1 MTNYERIKAMS
12 VEEMAGLIGDIQT
25 DALLFKG
32 IINDLM
38 ESQRIKREAKTEAY
52 KEFAA
57 RLKSYLLLNEKGS
70 ISVISFENIDD
81 LLKEMIGEEWLN
93 GDCLW
98 CHCDEI
104 IPAKEY
110 LKKEKEKVMR
120 NYSTA

>member
-25 DALLFKG
+25 DALLLKG

-38 ESQRIKREAKTEAY
+38 ESQKIKKEAKTEAY

-93 GDCLW
+93 S
-98 CHCDEI
+98 EV
-104 IPAKEY
+104 E
-110 LKKEKEKVMR
+110 E
-120 NYSTA
+120 